1 MKQPRISWKVRRLF
15 FFVAQVVGLLSQVM
29 GNYGSFPGA
38 RLESTQWL
46 FLVPLKGGIGG
57 IVHPPIGSIYVY
69 IYIYCLLGGYIIAA
83 TYYQNLKNP
92 LIYPKVLLKNCGSAK
107 AGEKTTTSIVGIY

>member
-57 IVHPPIGSIYVY
+57 IVHPPIGSIY
-69 IYIYCLLGGYIIAA
+69 IYIASWGVI
-83 TYYQNLKNP
+83 
-92 LIYPKVLLKNCGSAK
+92 
-107 AGEKTTTSIVGIY
+107 

>member
-1 MKQPRISWKVRRLF
+1 MKQPGFRGSSGAFTSL
-15 FFVAQVVGLLSQVM
+15 GY

-57 IVHPPIGSIYVY
+57 IVHPPMGS
-69 IYIYCLLGGYIIAA
+69 IYCLLVGYIIPT

-92 LIYPKVLLKNCGSAK
+92 LIYPKVLLKNCLC
-107 AGEKTTTSIVGIY
+107 